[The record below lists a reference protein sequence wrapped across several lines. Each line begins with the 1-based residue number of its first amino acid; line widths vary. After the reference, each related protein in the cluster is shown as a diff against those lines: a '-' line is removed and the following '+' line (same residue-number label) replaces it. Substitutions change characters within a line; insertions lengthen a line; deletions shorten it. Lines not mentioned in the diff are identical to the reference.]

1 MTASMNI
8 PLFPI
13 ASVLIATVATAGA
26 DDYISAASQYGA
38 LGLMT
43 AALGAFSVW
52 MEKNRRKSEK
62 EDREER
68 REHHEALLK
77 VIEQKQAA
85 IDKKDDFIEK
95 MASKGND

>member
-1 MTASMNI
+1 MNI

-13 ASVLIATVATAGA
+13 ATVLIATVAAPDTNSILDAGA
-26 DDYISAASQYGA
+26 QYGA

-43 AALGAFSVW
+43 VALGAFSVW